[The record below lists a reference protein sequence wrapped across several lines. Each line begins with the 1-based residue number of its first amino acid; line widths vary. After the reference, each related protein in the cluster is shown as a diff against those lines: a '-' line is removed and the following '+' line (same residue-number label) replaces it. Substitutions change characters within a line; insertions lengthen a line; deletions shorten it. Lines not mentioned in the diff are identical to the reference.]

1 MDQRG
6 KPSMD
11 KSFVTIENWA
21 VVGSGFPRGYEA
33 LQPGMRLTGNVFG
46 HAKLQ
51 NMKSIYTS
59 RIISVDSVERV
70 VETVNT
76 SYLLGEPSAEYR
88 RWRQEQGAAA
98 AA

>member
-1 MDQRG
+1 
-6 KPSMD
+6 MD
-11 KSFVTIENWA
+11 KSLVTIDNWA
-21 VVGSGFPRGYEA
+21 VVCNDFPRGYEA

-59 RIISVDSVERV
+59 RIVSVNSAERV
-70 VETVNT
+70 VETANT
-76 SYLLGEPSAEYR
+76 SYLLGEPSAEYT
-88 RWRQEQGAAA
+88 RWQQEQGAAA